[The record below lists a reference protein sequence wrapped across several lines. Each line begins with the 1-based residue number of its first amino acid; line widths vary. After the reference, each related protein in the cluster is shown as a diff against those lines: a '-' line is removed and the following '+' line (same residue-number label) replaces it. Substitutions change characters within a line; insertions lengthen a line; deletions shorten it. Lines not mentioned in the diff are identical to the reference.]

1 MAHPYWPL
9 FDLRV
14 RTPRLELRAPS
25 DEDAVAL
32 ASMAAEGV
40 HDPATTPF
48 SIPWT
53 DQPSPHLEQG
63 ALQFIWRCRAEWTPE
78 KWHLPLA
85 VCLEGQ
91 PVGVQGVVGEEFA
104 ALRSV
109 ETGSWLG
116 RRFQGRGLGREMR
129 AAVLHLAFAGLGA
142 ERALSGA
149 WHDNGPSIAVSRALG
164 YEDNGED
171 VKLRRQQP
179 DRQVRFVL
187 TRARWE
193 EMARTDSYP
202 DIAIDQLEPCLDLF
216 GLR

>member
-25 DEDAVAL
+25 DDDAVAL
-32 ASMAAEGV
+32 ASLAAEGI
-40 HDPATTPF
+40 HDPASTPF

-53 DQPSPHLEQG
+53 DQTSPQLERG
-63 ALQFIWRCRAEWTPE
+63 ALQFIWRSRAEWTPE

-85 VCLEGQ
+85 VCFEGQ
-91 PVGVQGVVGEEFA
+91 PIGVQGVGGEQFVSV
-104 ALRSV
+104 RSV

-116 RRFQGRGLGREMR
+116 QRFQGRGFGREMR

-142 ERALSGA
+142 ERAVSGA
-149 WHDNGPSIAVSRALG
+149 WHDNHPSIRVSRALG

-171 VKLRRQQP
+171 VMLRRKEA
-179 DRQVRFVL
+179 DRQLRFL
-187 TRARWE
+187 MRRARWE
-193 EMARTDSYP
+193 ATARTDIS
-202 DIAIDQLEPCLDLF
+202 IEQLEPCLDLF